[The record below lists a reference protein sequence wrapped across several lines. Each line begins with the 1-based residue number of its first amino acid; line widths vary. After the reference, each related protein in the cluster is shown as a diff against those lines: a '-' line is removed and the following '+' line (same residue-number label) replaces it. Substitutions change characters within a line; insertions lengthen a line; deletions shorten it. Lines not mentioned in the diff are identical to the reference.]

1 MSDMEIALAALQ
13 RLPLPG
19 MGPHSFQ
26 AQYVRYQGSEVNT
39 QGCWAAVHSPGA
51 AVQGHVADFVG
62 LEVLEAPA
70 EWAVPARVDRYIKP
84 PFKVRVSVGYHGA
97 LSLPIRVKACLLTE
111 LDTQD
116 ITAWD
121 PHPAMNDSPSVVKLS
136 YTSLKGEVV
145 KSHVIKASPETSAAV
160 PQLSAAKDC
169 SSCSSI
175 QEATTRPSQEARGVG
190 SRYAAGANPAG
201 TKTSAEA
208 GSNGHA
214 PAPHSPMM
222 EPSSN
227 RQHSLD
233 ASNESVDS
241 LHGRAATSRDVSQ
254 RQGLQPQPLAAQQQ
268 VAVHEMAFPDL
279 RFAKPSRMHPVYVAF
294 CCTLPFCED
303 TLFTLFTVPTVVT
316 CRAEQSAAALKRLGR
331 PPDLLVQ
338 ANILRGNGPSGSG
351 SAEKDRCSR
360 ETSSGSGSGSKEDES
375 QGSGRAGAAI
385 AKTGE
390 PLVVPQPPGSYPA
403 VFAEGQPYPAPSP
416 TPFVSPAICVPAEGP
431 PQARMA
437 AAISAEAAAAQWQ
450 GGYGVQAPEGLG
462 LQQQQQQLHGPVWP
476 HGSGCSSSTLAAAAG
491 GVMQP
496 QQQPQL
502 QAQAPMWAGGGGL
515 GSNNDAGSV
524 HNGSASMQDMQQ
536 HLPPLPSLAPCT
548 SVVASPQMPCMMGG
562 CPVLNGHELS
572 PAGLAAWLEEEYDA
586 TGLAR
591 RLTPADVQTLVARS
605 GLLQVPADPMHH
617 QQLLAHFTS
626 HMRGVFGILKQISS
640 LWNQTHPIVVVAGF
654 EVGRED
660 AARLL
665 ARQPLG
671 TFVCRISLSGTG
683 GLALAVRASA
693 DHPQAGPDGIV
704 HVLMTAQDL
713 HMRRA
718 DTVVRDL
725 PGATHLLDLYSCKRV
740 DKRKI
745 FATNYTHLKKLE
757 HVAEPAVGVTFS
769 NGSSNSRRPLAG
781 SVAQQCPPYSNP
793 LGMPTQQQVSS
804 HIQQF
809 SKQVAAGDPRQAP
822 LHSSAHHSIS
832 MGIQTQQRVRGY
844 IQQAIAAG
852 SIAQQYSGH
861 STPLGMLTQQ
871 QAAQARHA
879 AQTQLESTMTLECPL
894 LVMPGLDGLGAT
906 MAMEAMPASCDA
918 PLAATPLPLAPSPVP
933 LPPTING
940 KEPTQPLPSANNG
953 AAKGESTTLH
963 PQPPSVMPPASVP
976 TMYPSLTLDILDQG
990 ACAAML
996 NDSNRG
1002 TLGLGDNRLS
1012 MEAPMLRGAS
1022 AFLDRGVSAL
1032 LDSLP
1037 GPEGVGSTPLQAEG
1051 PSPPPLQPQQ
1061 QRVLPQ
1067 QVPTVA
1073 AQHQHQLSPLSTMA
1087 PMQQQVLPQPPQLPM
1102 EQDMPT
1108 VLLNKEEQSMVDM
1121 LMDG

>member
-793 LGMPTQQQVSS
+793 LGMPTQQQ
-804 HIQQF
+804 
-809 SKQVAAGDPRQAP
+809 
-822 LHSSAHHSIS
+822 
-832 MGIQTQQRVRGY
+832 
-844 IQQAIAAG
+844 
-852 SIAQQYSGH
+852 
-861 STPLGMLTQQ
+861 
-871 QAAQARHA
+871 AAQARHA

>member
-1 MSDMEIALAALQ
+1 MEIALAALQ

-793 LGMPTQQQVSS
+793 LGMPTQQQ
-804 HIQQF
+804 
-809 SKQVAAGDPRQAP
+809 
-822 LHSSAHHSIS
+822 
-832 MGIQTQQRVRGY
+832 
-844 IQQAIAAG
+844 
-852 SIAQQYSGH
+852 
-861 STPLGMLTQQ
+861 
-871 QAAQARHA
+871 AAQARHA